1 MFSGRTSTL
10 RKTQLSR
17 LKTYN
22 AIKNLYFC
30 QNIDYMKSYIITIL
44 LFFAITPSFA
54 QKIAIDEE
62 NENGKFIATEFLPT
76 FWSTQSGN
84 GSVSLGVAYNT
95 AMQTLFCLNLKLEN
109 TPNFEI
115 KKGSALQLI
124 TNEGEIIVLHNTSDI
139 QAIDKNIIVSY
150 GVQYNEKELADLDK
164 IMNERIVKLKIET
177 SKGIQEQEINSNM
190 FSKSVY
196 SCFVVLKDYHEKYKN
211 D

>member
-1 MFSGRTSTL
+1 
-10 RKTQLSR
+10 
-17 LKTYN
+17 
-22 AIKNLYFC
+22 
-30 QNIDYMKSYIITIL
+30 MKSYILTIL
-44 LFFAITPSFA
+44 LFFTLLQPSFA

-62 NENGKFIATEFLPT
+62 TENGIFITTDFLPI
-76 FWSTQSGN
+76 FWSTKSGN

-95 AMQTLFCLNLKLEN
+95 AMQTLFCLNLKLEEV
-109 TPNFEI
+109 PNFEI

-150 GVQYNEKELADLDK
+150 GVQYNDKELADLDK

-177 SKGIQEQEINSNM
+177 SNGVQEQEINNNM

-196 SCFVVLKDYHEKYKN
+196 SCFIVLKNYLEKYKN

>member
-1 MFSGRTSTL
+1 
-10 RKTQLSR
+10 
-17 LKTYN
+17 
-22 AIKNLYFC
+22 
-30 QNIDYMKSYIITIL
+30 MKSYITTIL
-44 LFFAITPSFA
+44 LFFTVAVSSYA
-54 QKIAIDEE
+54 QKIAVDEE
-62 NENGKFIATEFLPT
+62 NENGVFIATDFLPT
-76 FWSTQSGN
+76 FWSNNSGN

-109 TPNFEI
+109 APGFEI

-139 QAIDKNIIVSY
+139 QAVDKKIIVSY

-177 SKGIQEQEINSNM
+177 DKGIQEQEVANNL

-196 SCFVVLKDYHEKYKN
+196 SCYIVLKDYLEKYRN